1 MQKYPLE
8 IAERD
13 RGLWE
18 SRIEAARQR
27 EIRLRY
33 LHSGLKHVSPKE
45 GSFIGKLMPFQKE
58 GATWLYHTQRGLLAD
73 EMGLGKTVQTLYT
86 MAALKIFP
94 VLIVVPAHLVRNWES
109 EIWFFG

>member
-13 RGLWE
+13 RELWE

-27 EIRLRY
+27 EIRLRF
-33 LHSGLKHVSPKE
+33 LHSGLKHISPKE

-73 EMGLGKTVQTLYT
+73 EMGLGKNSTGTLHNSQTQSISSTYST
-86 MAALKIFP
+86 GAP
-94 VLIVVPAHLVRNWES
+94 S
-109 EIWFFG
+109 